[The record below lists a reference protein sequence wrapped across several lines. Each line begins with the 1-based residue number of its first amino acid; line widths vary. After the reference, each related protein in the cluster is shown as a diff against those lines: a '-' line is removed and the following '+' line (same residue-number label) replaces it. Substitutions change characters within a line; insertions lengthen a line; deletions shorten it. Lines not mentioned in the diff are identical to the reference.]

1 MHRGDTGSAAHGHD
15 GAMWVYMET
24 WIVQDGAL
32 ELARSEPLRGVG
44 LRAECR
50 SLGPARTAADGITEL
65 LDPGGPPR
73 DPAATAMN

>member
-1 MHRGDTGSAAHGHD
+1 
-15 GAMWVYMET
+15 MWVYMET
-24 WIVQDGAL
+24 WIVQDGAP

-65 LDPGGPPR
+65 LDPGGPR
-73 DPAATAMN
+73 DPAATAMS